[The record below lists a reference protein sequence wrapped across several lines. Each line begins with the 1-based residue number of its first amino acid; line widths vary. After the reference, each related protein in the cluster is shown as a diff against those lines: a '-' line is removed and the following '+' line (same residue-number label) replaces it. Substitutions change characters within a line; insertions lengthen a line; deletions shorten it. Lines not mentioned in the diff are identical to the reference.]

1 MPRKGSKVNIKDKP
15 KQKTPT
21 TVAHDSIETE
31 TPLSSPKKENRKDG
45 DSEENISR
53 PEEPS
58 KPELELSA
66 SRRSPRLSA
75 QRSKLIPKYSL
86 PLIQSPP
93 LPIRHS
99 RPLLA
104 QPPPIL
110 PSLSPALPITSRQS
124 QHQPGRSPS
133 EATASYYTAFSS
145 PIHSS
150 PAEPSS
156 ARSAMDTKDQP
167 DVTETENTVTIK
179 EIPSS
184 LPWERS
190 PSDGIGD
197 AWPSSQSDS
206 SPIRLSQRSP
216 FQHSQPR
223 YEDGFRVPDPPS
235 SKMSQMNLGETQ
247 SQESQ
252 PHARSQTS
260 LGSTQSEES
269 QTPSHASQNS
279 QRRISDHPA
288 TALDDTQSQEDPS
301 VHENYRM
308 APPKQSTYAQQVNI
322 FRVPNIPA
330 TSKPVIDES
339 QNLTQDE
346 SLDEQPD
353 AGKKRKRVDSINEI
367 PDSAP
372 KSLSQL
378 PRSPKRMYSPKS
390 PADDSC
396 LVLSESQVP
405 SSMRKKT
412 PEYINIHSTQSQSQE
427 YHPPPG
433 PRPTSQDLDNPFG
446 APLTD
451 SEESSSSLS
460 QPPGHN
466 WDSSQVT
473 ASPVGPPIDLSSYPI
488 PPSQFELS
496 NQTDFHPIAESL
508 VMKLDGYR
516 TGSVLDGLSDLHKRE
531 D

>member
-1 MPRKGSKVNIKDKP
+1 MD
-15 KQKTPT
+15 
-21 TVAHDSIETE
+21 IE
-31 TPLSSPKKENRKDG
+31 
-45 DSEENISR
+45 
-53 PEEPS
+53 
-58 KPELELSA
+58 
-66 SRRSPRLSA
+66 
-75 QRSKLIPKYSL
+75 
-86 PLIQSPP
+86 
-93 LPIRHS
+93 
-99 RPLLA
+99 
-104 QPPPIL
+104 
-110 PSLSPALPITSRQS
+110 
-124 QHQPGRSPS
+124 
-133 EATASYYTAFSS
+133 
-145 PIHSS
+145 
-150 PAEPSS
+150 
-156 ARSAMDTKDQP
+156 DQP
-167 DVTETENTVTIK
+167 DVTETENTVAIK

-216 FQHSQPR
+216 FQRSQPR

-235 SKMSQMNLGETQ
+235 SKMSQLNLGETQ

-269 QTPSHASQNS
+269 QTHSHASQNS
-279 QRRISDHPA
+279 QRRTSDHPA

-301 VHENYRM
+301 VYENYRK
-308 APPKQSTYAQQVNI
+308 APPKQSTYPQQVNI
-322 FRVPNIPA
+322 FRVPNVPA

-372 KSLSQL
+372 KSLSQV
-378 PRSPKRMYSPKS
+378 PRSPKRMYLPN
-390 PADDSC
+390 PPLDDSC

-405 SSMRKKT
+405 RSMRKKT

-446 APLTD
+446 APSTD

-473 ASPVGPPIDLSSYPI
+473 ASPVGLPIDLSSIPN

-496 NQTDFHPIAESL
+496 SQKDGSWD
-508 VMKLDGYR
+508 LD
-516 TGSVLDGLSDLHKRE
+516 KRE
-531 D
+531 E